1 MSRVLCAWSMA
12 ALLSNAM
19 AWIASPQP
27 PCPLPLSRM
36 RPLSR
41 LPQPTLPRS
50 MLRCLLSLRLIR
62 LLLPSRKR
70 GRAALSR
77 RMTLRLAIRVLPR
90 RMSLHRTPLHRR
102 LKRRRATRRRPKHR
116 HLAPRRL
123 PPVPS
128 RSASSWRLPA
138 PPICWS
144 LVPLD
149 RCHCLPVCV

>member
-62 LLLPSRKR
+62 LLLPSRRR
-70 GRAALSR
+70 GRAVLSR
-77 RMTLRLAIRVLPR
+77 RRTLRLVFRVLPR
-90 RMSLHRTPLHRR
+90 RMFLHRTPLHRR
-102 LKRRRATRRRPKHR
+102 LRRRRSKHR

-123 PPVPS
+123 PPMPS
-128 RSASSWRLPA
+128 RSVSSWRLPA